1 MILPAQIN
9 IKQFQPYYCEIL
21 ALPDTFTFQLVN
33 KYRWGKQELS
43 SGGRQ
48 WADRRIRKPFQAVLC
63 FDLKSTTC
71 PRKSRA
77 WHRKD
82 GSLPVCLHWGYHFLV
97 EMMMPAAKLKYVDDN
112 LVIGLK
118 FMYHLS
124 YLVVMTKA
132 EWIFQERQGGNPF

>member
-1 MILPAQIN
+1 MQIFVAFSEYMNFNCTN
-9 IKQFQPYYCEIL
+9 IKQLQPYYCEIL

-97 EMMMPAAKLKYVDDN
+97 EMVARLICTLRIDLKGT
-112 LVIGLK
+112 L
-118 FMYHLS
+118 
-124 YLVVMTKA
+124 
-132 EWIFQERQGGNPF
+132 

>member
-1 MILPAQIN
+1 MLN
-9 IKQFQPYYCEIL
+9 CTNVKQLQPYYCGIL

-43 SGGRQ
+43 SGRQ

-97 EMMMPAAKLKYVDDN
+97 EMMMPSAQLRNVDDN
-112 LVIGLK
+112 LIRFEIHESLII
-118 FMYHLS
+118 LS
-124 YLVVMTKA
+124 DYCYVDIYLLLS
-132 EWIFQERQGGNPF
+132 F

>member
-1 MILPAQIN
+1 MILPTQIN
-9 IKQFQPYYCEIL
+9 IKQFQPYYCF
-21 ALPDTFTFQLVN
+21 ARYFQLVN

-124 YLVVMTKA
+124 SVVMTKA